1 MPALF
6 SMFRKVFIRQIE
18 QSPQRAFERINN
30 KMSNLKLK
38 SLRLTKTKV
47 ANVEGERRVVFVA
60 STNSEDRDY
69 ERVMIETFRLPKKG
83 GGEIFVSD
91 IPEGGTDEA
100 DIPLL
105 TDHDLFAVD
114 KVIGSV
120 RRAFFTDGELIFE
133 AGISSREYAQD
144 VFKLIEE
151 GHLDNAFS
159 ISFRDFNY
167 NPDNGEIRNG
177 EIIEVSLV
185 SRGSNKDAR
194 VLEVKGLKEG
204 DEVEE
209 PTTTPVEEEKKEDV
223 VEAKSET
230 AESVESEATEE
241 KTEESEAEA
250 PAEAE
255 EEAVENDEEAKEE
268 SEAENV
274 EENNESEEKSE
285 GKENEMDAKSIAKT
299 QVEAPAQA
307 VKEVSTDYLKSKS
320 ATKDFIAL
328 TVEMKGQSPDTI
340 VKAWKKNLES
350 KGITGDAIMP
360 AQLENIFFKA
370 WYDQTGVLSTFRN
383 IRTNASA
390 MYAFVGGE
398 GEYGRAHGH
407 KKGDTKLGQTVSSAR
422 RDLKQ
427 KVIYKMLAIDLQDLL
442 DDQTG
447 ELNAFRAEELAG
459 RVADEI
465 ARGAIIGDGRQAPES
480 GADYRVFDGTRG
492 LFSMVADL
500 NAQSGFGS
508 IVATKLEATAGD
520 NLYDKIVKALGEVRE
535 INGQGKVVVVP
546 TGSIAALKIAKNNNG
561 SYLFPVGAN
570 IEDAIDARIFEMDG
584 IEEAGFDVIAY
595 ANQGYG
601 LYATNDMVRTSFDLS
616 TNSDA
621 MLVERSVA
629 GSAYGYK
636 AVAGYP
642 HTASA

>member
-1 MPALF
+1 
-6 SMFRKVFIRQIE
+6 
-18 QSPQRAFERINN
+18 
-30 KMSNLKLK
+30 MSNLKLK

-47 ANVEGERRVVFVA
+47 ADVDGERRVTFVA
-60 STNSEDRDY
+60 STDTEDRDY

-83 GGEIFVSD
+83 GGEILVSD
-91 IPEGGTDEA
+91 IPTGGTDEV

-144 VFKLIEE
+144 VFKLIDE

-167 NPDNGEIRNG
+167 NPDNGEIRDG

-185 SRGSNKDAR
+185 TRGSNKDAR

-204 DEVEE
+204 EEVEN
-209 PTTTPVEEEKKEDV
+209 PTTAPVEEEKKEEV
-223 VEAKSET
+223 VEAP
-230 AESVESEATEE
+230 AEATEPVESEPTEE
-241 KTEESEAEA
+241 KTEEPEAEA

-255 EEAVENDEEAKEE
+255 EEAVESDKE
-268 SEAENV
+268 V
-274 EENNESEEKSE
+274 EEEEPEDEAVEETKESSKED
-285 GKENEMDAKSIAKT
+285 GKENEMDAKSIAQT
-299 QVEAPAQA
+299 QVAEPAQA
-307 VKEVSTDYLKSKS
+307 VKSVDNSYIKSAK

-328 TVEMKGQSPDTI
+328 TVEMKGQSPDMI
-340 VKAWKKNLES
+340 AKAWKSHLES
-350 KGITGDAIMP
+350 KGISGDAIMP

-370 WYDQTGVLSTFRN
+370 WYDQTGVLSTFRT

-390 MYAFVGGE
+390 MYAFSGGD

-407 KKGDTKLGQTVSSAR
+407 KKGDTKLGQAVTSAR

-465 ARGAIIGDGRQAPES
+465 ARGAVIGDGRTAPEGS
-480 GADYRVFDGTRG
+480 NPDYRVFDGTRG
-492 LFSMVADL
+492 LFSMVGDL
-500 NAQSGFGS
+500 NAVSGYGT
-508 IVATKLEATAGD
+508 IVATKVTPAAGD

-546 TGSIAALKIAKNNNG
+546 TGSISTLKIAKNNNG

-570 IEDAIDARIFEMDG
+570 IEDAIEARIFEMDG
-584 IEEAGFDVIAY
+584 IQEAGYDVIAF

-601 LYATNDMVRTSFDLS
+601 LYATNDMVRTSFDIN

-642 HTASA
+642 TSASA

>member
-1 MPALF
+1 
-6 SMFRKVFIRQIE
+6 
-18 QSPQRAFERINN
+18 
-30 KMSNLKLK
+30 MSNLKLK

-47 ANVEGERRVVFVA
+47 AEVEGERRVTFVA
-60 STNSEDRDY
+60 STDSEDRDY

-83 GGEIFVSD
+83 GGEIRVSD
-91 IPEGGTDEA
+91 IGPAGTDEV

-120 RRAFFTDGELIFE
+120 RRAYFTDGELIFE

-144 VFKLIEE
+144 VFKLIDE

-159 ISFRDFNY
+159 ISFRDFNF
-167 NPDNGEIRNG
+167 NPDTGEIYNG

-185 SRGSNKDAR
+185 TRGSNKDAR
-194 VLEVKGLKEG
+194 VLEVKSLKEG
-204 DEVEE
+204 EEVEN
-209 PTTTPVEEEKKEDV
+209 PTTAPAEEDKKEEV
-223 VEAKSET
+223 VEAQAEATEPVKSEP
-230 AESVESEATEE
+230 AEE
-241 KTEESEAEA
+241 KTEDSEAEA

-255 EEAVENDEEAKEE
+255 EEAVENDKEAEEEKT
-268 SEAENV
+268 EAENV
-274 EENNESEEKSE
+274 EETKESSEED
-285 GKENEMDAKSIAKT
+285 GKGKTMDAKSIAQT
-299 QVEAPAQA
+299 QVAEPAQA

-328 TVEMKGQSPDTI
+328 TVEMKGQSPDMI
-340 VKAWKKNLES
+340 AKAWKKNLES
-350 KGITGDAIMP
+350 KGITGDAILP

-370 WYDQTGVLSTFRN
+370 WYDQTGVLSTFRT

-390 MYAFVGGE
+390 MYAFVGGD

-407 KKGDTKLGQTVSSAR
+407 KKGDTKLGQTVTSAR

-465 ARGAIIGDGRQAPES
+465 ARGAIIGDGRTAPEGS
-480 GADYRVFDGTRG
+480 NPDYRVFDGTRG
-492 LFSMVADL
+492 LFSMAADL
-500 NAQSGFGS
+500 NAVSGYGT

-520 NLYDKIVKALGEVRE
+520 NRYDKIVKTLGNVRE
-535 INGQGKVVVVP
+535 INGQGKVVIVP
-546 TGSIAALKIAKNNNG
+546 TGSIAALKIAKNENG

-570 IEDAIDARIFEMDG
+570 IEDAIDAQIFEMDG

-601 LYATNDMVRTSFDLS
+601 LYATNDMVRTSFDLN

>member
-1 MPALF
+1 
-6 SMFRKVFIRQIE
+6 
-18 QSPQRAFERINN
+18 
-30 KMSNLKLK
+30 MSNLKLK

-47 ANVEGERRVVFVA
+47 AEIEGERRVTFVA
-60 STNSEDRDY
+60 STDSEDRDY
-69 ERVMIETFRLPKKG
+69 ERVMIETFRLPLKG
-83 GGEIFVSD
+83 GGEIKVSD
-91 IPEGGTDEA
+91 IPSDGTDEV

-120 RRAFFTDGELIFE
+120 RRAYFTDGELIFE
-133 AGISSREYAQD
+133 AGISSRDYAQD
-144 VFKLIEE
+144 VFKLIDE

-159 ISFRDFNY
+159 ISFRDFNF
-167 NPDNGEIRNG
+167 NPDNGEIRDG

-185 SRGSNKDAR
+185 TRGSNKDAR

-204 DEVEE
+204 EEVEN
-209 PTTTPVEEEKKEDV
+209 PTTAPVEEEKKEEV
-223 VEAKSET
+223 VEAPAET
-230 AESVESEATEE
+230 TEPVESEPTEE
-241 KTEESEAEA
+241 TTEETEAEA

-255 EEAVENDEEAKEE
+255 EEAVESDEETE
-268 SEAENV
+268 
-274 EENNESEEKSE
+274 EEKAEEELIAETKESDDE
-285 GKENEMDAKSIAKT
+285 SGKENVMDAKSIAQT
-299 QVEAPAQA
+299 QVAEPAQA
-307 VKEVSTDYLKSKS
+307 VKEVASDYLKSKS
-320 ATKDFIAL
+320 ATRDFIAL
-328 TVEMKGQSPDTI
+328 TSEMKGQNQDAI

-390 MYAFVGGE
+390 MYAFEGGE
-398 GEYGRAHGH
+398 GEYGKAHGH
-407 KKGDTKLGQTVSSAR
+407 KKGENKLGQTVDVER

-427 KVIYKMLAIDLQDLL
+427 KVIYKMLSIDLQDLL

-465 ARGAIIGDGRQAPES
+465 AKGAIIGDGRTS
-480 GADYRVFDGTRG
+480 GTPDYRVFDGTRG
-492 LFSMVADL
+492 LWSMAADL
-500 NAQSGFGS
+500 KATSDDYAAL
-508 IVATKLEATAGD
+508 VATKLTPSAGD
-520 NLYDKIVKALGEVRE
+520 NLYDKIVKALGNVRE

-546 TGSIAALKIAKNNNG
+546 TGSIATLKIAKNNNG
-561 SYLFPVGAN
+561 SYLFPIGAD
-570 IEDAIDARIFEMDG
+570 IEATLGARLFEMDG
-584 IEEAGFDVIAY
+584 LQEAGFDVIAY

-601 LYATNDMVRTSFDLS
+601 LFATNDMVRTSFDI
-616 TNSDA
+616 TNNTDA

-642 HTASA
+642 TSASA

>member
-1 MPALF
+1 
-6 SMFRKVFIRQIE
+6 
-18 QSPQRAFERINN
+18 
-30 KMSNLKLK
+30 MSNLKLK

-47 ANVEGERRVVFVA
+47 AEVEGERRVTFVA
-60 STNSEDRDY
+60 STDSEDRDY

-83 GGEIFVSD
+83 GGEIRVSD
-91 IPEGGTDEA
+91 IPAGGTDEV
-100 DIPLL
+100 DVPLL

-120 RRAFFTDGELIFE
+120 RRAYFTDGELIFE

-144 VFKLIEE
+144 VFKLIDE

-167 NPDNGEIRNG
+167 NPDTGEIYNG

-185 SRGSNKDAR
+185 TRGSNKDAR

-204 DEVEE
+204 EEVEN
-209 PTTTPVEEEKKEDV
+209 PTTAPAEEEKKEEV
-223 VEAKSET
+223 VEAP
-230 AESVESEATEE
+230 AEVTEPVESKSAEE
-241 KTEESEAEA
+241 KTEDPEAEA

-255 EEAVENDEEAKEE
+255 EEAVEDDK
-268 SEAENV
+268 EAEEEKTEAEDV
-274 EENNESEEKSE
+274 EETKESSEED
-285 GKENEMDAKSIAKT
+285 GKENVMDAKSIAKT
-299 QVEAPAQA
+299 QVAEPAQE
-307 VKEVSTDYLKSKS
+307 VKSIDNAYIKSAQ

-328 TVEMKGQSPDTI
+328 ANSMKGQNAEAI
-340 VKAWKKNLES
+340 AKAWGNSLKE
-350 KGITGDAIMP
+350 KGLTGDAILP
-360 AQLENIFFKA
+360 AQIENIFFKA
-370 WYDQTGVLSTFRN
+370 WYDQTGVLSTFRT

-390 MYAFVGGE
+390 MYAFEGGE
-398 GEYGRAHGH
+398 GEHGRAHGH
-407 KKGDTKLGQTVSSAR
+407 KKGENKLDQTVESVR

-427 KVIYKMLAIDLQDLL
+427 KIIYKRLAIDLQDLL

-465 ARGAIIGDGRQAPES
+465 ARGAIIGDGRTS
-480 GADYRVFDGTRG
+480 GTPDYRVFDGTRG
-492 LFSMVADL
+492 LFSMKADL
-500 NAQSGFGS
+500 DNVGTDNYAAL
-508 IVATKLEATAGD
+508 VATVVNTDAND
-520 NLYDKIVKALGEVRE
+520 NLYDKIVKALGNVRE
-535 INGQGKVVVVP
+535 INGQGKVVIVP
-546 TGSIAALKIAKNNNG
+546 TGSIAQLKIAKNDNG
-561 SYLFPVGAN
+561 SYLFPIGGN
-570 IEDAIDARIFEMDG
+570 IEDAIDAQIFEMDG
-584 IEEAGFDVIAY
+584 IQAAGYDVIAF

-601 LYATNDMVRTSFDLS
+601 LYATNDMVRTSFDLN

-642 HTASA
+642 TSASA

>member
-1 MPALF
+1 
-6 SMFRKVFIRQIE
+6 
-18 QSPQRAFERINN
+18 
-30 KMSNLKLK
+30 MSNLKLK

-47 ANVEGERRVVFVA
+47 AEVEGERRVTFVA
-60 STNSEDRDY
+60 STDSEDRDY

-83 GGEIFVSD
+83 GGEIRVSD
-91 IPEGGTDEA
+91 IPAGGTDEV
-100 DIPLL
+100 DVPLL

-120 RRAFFTDGELIFE
+120 RRAYFTNGELIFE

-144 VFKLIEE
+144 VFKLIDE

-167 NPDNGEIRNG
+167 NPDTGEIYNG

-185 SRGSNKDAR
+185 TRGSNKDAR

-204 DEVEE
+204 EEVEN
-209 PTTTPVEEEKKEDV
+209 PTTAPAEEEKKEDV
-223 VEAKSET
+223 VEVKSEAT
-230 AESVESEATEE
+230 PVESEPAEE
-241 KTEESEAEA
+241 KTEEPEAEA

-255 EEAVENDEEAKEE
+255 EEAVEDDK
-268 SEAENV
+268 EAEEETEAEPV
-274 EENNESEEKSE
+274 EETKESSEED
-285 GKENEMDAKSIAKT
+285 GKENVMDAKSIAKT
-299 QVEAPAQA
+299 QVAEPAQEA
-307 VKEVSTDYLKSKS
+307 KSIDTAYIKS
-320 ATKDFIAL
+320 AQATKDFITL
-328 TVEMKGQSPDTI
+328 TVEMKGQSPDMI

-350 KGITGDAIMP
+350 KGITGDAILP

-370 WYDQTGVLSTFRN
+370 WYDQTGVLSTFRT

-390 MYAFVGGE
+390 MYAFSGGE

-407 KKGDTKLGQTVSSAR
+407 KKGDTKLGQTVASAR

-427 KVIYKMLAIDLQDLL
+427 KLIYKTLAIDLQDLL

-465 ARGAIIGDGRQAPES
+465 ARGAIIGDGRTAPAE
-480 GADYRVFDGTRG
+480 GQPDYRVFDGTRG

-500 NAQSGFGS
+500 NADSGYGA
-508 IVATKLEATAGD
+508 IVATKLTAAAGD
-520 NLYDKIVKALGEVRE
+520 NLYDKIIKALGEVRE
-535 INGQGKVVVVP
+535 INRQGKVVVVP
-546 TGSIAALKIAKNNNG
+546 TGSIAQLKIAKNDNG
-561 SYLFPVGAN
+561 SYLFPVGAR
-570 IEDAIDARIFEMDG
+570 IEDAIEAQIFEMDG
-584 IEEAGFDVIAY
+584 IEEAGYDVIAY

-601 LYATNDMVRTSFDLS
+601 LYATNDMVRTSFDIAN
-616 TNSDA
+616 NSDA

-642 HTASA
+642 TSASA

>member
-1 MPALF
+1 
-6 SMFRKVFIRQIE
+6 
-18 QSPQRAFERINN
+18 
-30 KMSNLKLK
+30 MSNLKLK

-47 ANVEGERRVVFVA
+47 AEIEGERRVTFVA
-60 STNSEDRDY
+60 STDSEDRDY

-83 GGEIFVSD
+83 GGEIRVSD
-91 IPEGGTDEA
+91 IPEGGTDEV

-120 RRAFFTDGELIFE
+120 RRAYFTDGELIFE
-133 AGISSREYAQD
+133 AGISSRDYAQD
-144 VFKLIEE
+144 VFKLIDE

-159 ISFRDFNY
+159 ISFRDFDY

-185 SRGSNKDAR
+185 TRGSNKDAR

-204 DEVEE
+204 EEVEE
-209 PTTTPVEEEKKEDV
+209 PTTTPAEEVKKEEV
-223 VEAKSET
+223 VEAPAET
-230 AESVESEATEE
+230 TEPVEAEPVEE
-241 KTEESEAEA
+241 KTEDSEAEA

-255 EEAVENDEEAKEE
+255 EEAVEADEEAKEE
-268 SEAENV
+268 KAEAELV
-274 EENNESEEKSE
+274 EETKESEEESE
-285 GKENEMDAKSIAKT
+285 GKENEMDAKSIAQT
-299 QVEAPAQA
+299 QVAEPAQA
-307 VKEVSTDYLKSKS
+307 IKEVSTDYLKSKS

-350 KGITGDAIMP
+350 KGISGDAILP

-390 MYAFVGGE
+390 MYAFVGGD

-407 KKGDTKLGQTVSSAR
+407 KKGETKLGQTVTSAR

-465 ARGAIIGDGRQAPES
+465 ARGAIIGDGRQAPVDS
-480 GADYRVFDGTRG
+480 NPDYRVFDGTRG
-492 LFSMVADL
+492 LFSMAADI
-500 NAQSGFGS
+500 NAVSGYGT
-508 IVATKLEATAGD
+508 IVATKLEAAAGD
-520 NLYDKIVKALGEVRE
+520 NLYDKIVKALGNVRE
-535 INGQGKVVVVP
+535 INGQGKVVIVP

-584 IEEAGFDVIAY
+584 IQEAGFDVIAY

-601 LYATNDMVRTSFDLS
+601 LYATNDMVRTSFDLN

-642 HTASA
+642 TSASA

>member
-1 MPALF
+1 
-6 SMFRKVFIRQIE
+6 
-18 QSPQRAFERINN
+18 
-30 KMSNLKLK
+30 MSNLKLK

-47 ANVEGERRVVFVA
+47 ADVEGERRVTFVA
-60 STNSEDRDY
+60 STDSEDRDY

-83 GGEIFVSD
+83 GGEIRVSD

-120 RRAFFTDGELIFE
+120 RRAYFTDGELIFE

-144 VFKLIEE
+144 VFKLIDE

-185 SRGSNKDAR
+185 TRGSNKDAR

-204 DEVEE
+204 EEVEE
-209 PTTTPVEEEKKEDV
+209 PTTTPAEEVKKEEV
-223 VEAKSET
+223 VEAPAET
-230 AESVESEATEE
+230 TEPVEAEPVEE

-255 EEAVENDEEAKEE
+255 EEAVEADEEAKEE
-268 SEAENV
+268 KAEAELV
-274 EENNESEEKSE
+274 EETNESEEESE
-285 GKENEMDAKSIAKT
+285 GKENEMDAKSIAQT
-299 QVEAPAQA
+299 QVAEPAQA
-307 VKEVSTDYLKSKS
+307 IKEVATDYLKSKS

-390 MYAFVGGE
+390 MYAFEGGE

-407 KKGDTKLGQTVSSAR
+407 KKGDTKLGQTVTTAR

-427 KVIYKMLAIDLQDLL
+427 KVVYKMLAIDLQDLL

-465 ARGAIIGDGRQAPES
+465 ARGAIIGDGRTAPES

-500 NAQSGFGS
+500 NAGSGYGTL
-508 IVATKLEATAGD
+508 VATKLTAVAGD
-520 NLYDKIVKALGEVRE
+520 NLYDKIVKALGNVRE

-546 TGSIAALKIAKNNNG
+546 TGSIATLKIAKNNNG

>member
-1 MPALF
+1 
-6 SMFRKVFIRQIE
+6 
-18 QSPQRAFERINN
+18 
-30 KMSNLKLK
+30 MSNLKLK

-47 ANVEGERRVVFVA
+47 AEVEGERRVTFVA
-60 STNSEDRDY
+60 STDTEDRDY
-69 ERVMIETFRLPKKG
+69 ERVMIETFRLPLKG
-83 GGEIFVSD
+83 GGEILVSD
-91 IPEGGTDEA
+91 IPANGTDEV

-120 RRAFFTDGELIFE
+120 RRAYFTGGELIFE
-133 AGISSREYAQD
+133 AGISSRDYAQD
-144 VFKLIEE
+144 VFKLIDE

-159 ISFRDFNY
+159 ISFRDFDVDGNALI
-167 NPDNGEIRNG
+167 GG

-185 SRGSNKDAR
+185 TRGSNKDAR

-204 DEVEE
+204 EEVEN
-209 PTTTPVEEEKKEDV
+209 PTTAPVEEEKKDEV
-223 VEAKSET
+223 VEEPIET
-230 AESVESEATEE
+230 TEPVESEPTEE
-241 KTEESEAEA
+241 TTEEPEAEA
-250 PAEAE
+250 SAEAE
-255 EEAVENDEEAKEE
+255 EEAVETDEESKEE
-268 SEAENV
+268 KAE
-274 EENNESEEKSE
+274 EELIEETKESDDES
-285 GKENEMDAKSIAKT
+285 GKENVMDAKSIAQT
-299 QVEAPAQA
+299 QVAEPAQA
-307 VKEVSTDYLKSKS
+307 VKEVASDYLKSKS
-320 ATKDFIAL
+320 ATRDFIAL
-328 TVEMKGQSPDTI
+328 TAEMKGQNQDTI

-390 MYAFVGGE
+390 MYAFEGGE
-398 GEYGRAHGH
+398 GEYGKAHGH
-407 KKGDTKLGQTVSSAR
+407 KKGENKLGQTVDVER

-427 KVIYKMLAIDLQDLL
+427 KVIYKMLSIDLQDLL

-465 ARGAIIGDGRQAPES
+465 AKGAIIGDGRTS
-480 GADYRVFDGTRG
+480 GTPDYRVFDGTRG
-492 LFSMVADL
+492 LWSMAADL
-500 NAQSGFGS
+500 KATSDDYAAL
-508 IVATKLEATAGD
+508 VATKLTPSAGD
-520 NLYDKIVKALGEVRE
+520 NLYDKIVKALGNVRE

-546 TGSIAALKIAKNNNG
+546 TGSIATLKIAKNNNG
-561 SYLFPVGAN
+561 SYLFPIGAD
-570 IEDAIDARIFEMDG
+570 IEATLGARLFEMDG
-584 IEEAGFDVIAY
+584 LQEAGFDVIAY

-601 LYATNDMVRTSFDLS
+601 LFATNDMVRTSFDIT
-616 TNSDA
+616 TNTDA

-642 HTASA
+642 TSASA

>member
-1 MPALF
+1 
-6 SMFRKVFIRQIE
+6 
-18 QSPQRAFERINN
+18 
-30 KMSNLKLK
+30 MSNLKLK

-47 ANVEGERRVVFVA
+47 AEIEGERRVTFVA
-60 STNSEDRDY
+60 STDTEDRDY
-69 ERVMIETFRLPKKG
+69 ERVMIDTFRLPLKG
-83 GGEIFVSD
+83 GGEIKVSD
-91 IPEGGTDEA
+91 IPSDGTDEV

-120 RRAFFTDGELIFE
+120 RRAYFTDGELIFE
-133 AGISSREYAQD
+133 AGISSRDYAQD
-144 VFKLIEE
+144 VFKLIDE

-159 ISFRDFNY
+159 ISFRDFNF
-167 NPDNGEIRNG
+167 NPDNGEIRDG

-185 SRGSNKDAR
+185 TRGSNKDAR
-194 VLEVKGLKEG
+194 VLEVKSLKEG
-204 DEVEE
+204 EEVEN
-209 PTTTPVEEEKKEDV
+209 PATAPVEEEKKEEV
-223 VEAKSET
+223 VEAPAET
-230 AESVESEATEE
+230 TETVESEPTEE
-241 KTEESEAEA
+241 PTEETEAEA

-255 EEAVENDEEAKEE
+255 EEAVESDEEVKEE
-268 SEAENV
+268 KAEDDLV
-274 EENNESEEKSE
+274 EVTKESSEED
-285 GKENEMDAKSIAKT
+285 GKESEMDAKSIAQT
-299 QVEAPAQA
+299 QVTEPAQA
-307 VKEVSTDYLKSKS
+307 VKEVSSDYLKSKA
-320 ATKDFIAL
+320 ATRDFIAL
-328 TVEMKGQSPDTI
+328 TAEMKGQNQDTI

-390 MYAFVGGE
+390 MYAFEGGE
-398 GEYGRAHGH
+398 GEYGKAHGH
-407 KKGDTKLGQTVSSAR
+407 KKGENKLGQTVDVER

-427 KVIYKMLAIDLQDLL
+427 KIIYKMLSIDLQDLL

-465 ARGAIIGDGRQAPES
+465 AKGAIIGDGRSS
-480 GADYRVFDGTRG
+480 GTPDYRVFDGTRG
-492 LFSMVADL
+492 LWSMAADLKAVADDYAAL
-500 NAQSGFGS
+500 
-508 IVATKLEATAGD
+508 VATKLTPAAGD
-520 NLYDKIVKALGEVRE
+520 NLYDKIVKALGNVRE

-546 TGSIAALKIAKNNNG
+546 TGSIATLKIAKNNNG
-561 SYLFPVGAN
+561 SYLFPIGAD
-570 IEDAIDARIFEMDG
+570 IEATLGARLFEMDG
-584 IEEAGFDVIAY
+584 LQEAGFDVIAY

-601 LYATNDMVRTSFDLS
+601 LFATNDMVRTSFDIT

-642 HTASA
+642 TSASA

>member
-1 MPALF
+1 
-6 SMFRKVFIRQIE
+6 
-18 QSPQRAFERINN
+18 
-30 KMSNLKLK
+30 MSNLKLK

-47 ANVEGERRVVFVA
+47 AEVEGERRVTFVA
-60 STNSEDRDY
+60 STDSEDRDY

-83 GGEIFVSD
+83 GGEIRVSD
-91 IPEGGTDEA
+91 IPEGGTDEV

-120 RRAFFTDGELIFE
+120 RRAYFTDGELIFE

-144 VFKLIEE
+144 VFKLIDE

-185 SRGSNKDAR
+185 TRGSNKDAR

-204 DEVEE
+204 EEVEE
-209 PTTTPVEEEKKEDV
+209 PTTTPAEEVKKEEV
-223 VEAKSET
+223 VEAPAET
-230 AESVESEATEE
+230 TEPVEAEPVEE
-241 KTEESEAEA
+241 KTEDSEAEA

-255 EEAVENDEEAKEE
+255 EEAVESDEEAKEE
-268 SEAENV
+268 KAEAELV
-274 EENNESEEKSE
+274 EETNESEEESE
-285 GKENEMDAKSIAKT
+285 GKENEMDAKSIAQT
-299 QVEAPAQA
+299 QVAEPAQA
-307 VKEVSTDYLKSKS
+307 IKEVASDYLKSKS

-350 KGITGDAIMP
+350 KGISGDAILP

-390 MYAFVGGE
+390 MYAFVGGD

-407 KKGDTKLGQTVSSAR
+407 KKGDTKLGQTVTSAR

-465 ARGAIIGDGRQAPES
+465 ARGAIIGDGRQAPADS
-480 GADYRVFDGTRG
+480 NPDYRVFDGTRG
-492 LFSMVADL
+492 LWSMAADI
-500 NAQSGFGS
+500 NAVSGYGT
-508 IVATKLEATAGD
+508 IVATKLEAAAGD
-520 NLYDKIVKALGEVRE
+520 NLYDKIVKALGNVRE
-535 INGQGKVVVVP
+535 INGQGKVVIVP
-546 TGSIAALKIAKNNNG
+546 TGSIATLKIAKNNNG

-584 IEEAGFDVIAY
+584 IQEAGFDVIAY

-601 LYATNDMVRTSFDLS
+601 LYATNDMVRTSFDLN

-642 HTASA
+642 TSASA

>member
-1 MPALF
+1 
-6 SMFRKVFIRQIE
+6 
-18 QSPQRAFERINN
+18 
-30 KMSNLKLK
+30 MSNLKLK

-47 ANVEGERRVVFVA
+47 ADVEGERRVTFVA
-60 STNSEDRDY
+60 STDSEDRDY

-83 GGEIFVSD
+83 GGEIRVSD
-91 IPEGGTDEA
+91 IPEGGTDEV

-120 RRAFFTDGELIFE
+120 RRAYFTDGELIFE

-144 VFKLIEE
+144 VFKLIDE

-159 ISFRDFNY
+159 ISFRDFYY
-167 NPDNGEIRNG
+167 NPDNGELRDG

-185 SRGSNKDAR
+185 TRGSNKDAR
-194 VLEVKGLKEG
+194 VLEVKSLKEG
-204 DEVEE
+204 EEVEN
-209 PTTTPVEEEKKEDV
+209 PTTTPAEE
-223 VEAKSET
+223 VEAKEVAET
-230 AESVESEATEE
+230 PVEATEPVEAEPVEE
-241 KTEESEAEA
+241 KTEESKAEA

-255 EEAVENDEEAKEE
+255 EEAVESDEEVKEE
-268 SEAENV
+268 KAEDELV
-274 EENNESEEKSE
+274 EVTKESSEED
-285 GKENEMDAKSIAKT
+285 GKENVMDAKSIAQT
-299 QVEAPAQA
+299 QVAEPAQA
-307 VKEVSTDYLKSKS
+307 VKTVDNAYLKSAK

-328 TVEMKGQSPDTI
+328 TVEMKGQSPDMI
-340 VKAWKKNLES
+340 VKAWKNNLES
-350 KGITGDAIMP
+350 KGISGDAIMP

-390 MYAFVGGE
+390 MYAFEGGQ

-407 KKGDTKLGQTVSSAR
+407 KKGDNKLGQTVTTAR

-465 ARGAIIGDGRQAPES
+465 ARGAIIGDGRTAPE
-480 GADYRVFDGTRG
+480 GQNPDYRVFDGTRG
-492 LFSMVADL
+492 LFSMAADL
-500 NAQSGFGS
+500 NAVSGYGT
-508 IVATKLEATAGD
+508 IVATKVTPAAGD

-546 TGSIAALKIAKNNNG
+546 TGSIATLKIAKNNNG

-584 IEEAGFDVIAY
+584 IQEAGFDVIAY

-601 LYATNDMVRTSFDLS
+601 LYATNDMVRTSFDLA

-642 HTASA
+642 TSASA